1 MSALATDD
9 DYHHEE
15 TEHAGDVVSSHT
27 HPDGERSD
35 TENEKF
41 DMWNTVDQ
49 YDEKHVI
56 KVSVCCGTC
65 FCRLLF
71 GLFVWFGC
79 LVWFVCLFVEAM
91 FGIPSPSLVHLWL
104 SHV

>member
-27 HPDGERSD
+27 HPDGERSE

-56 KVSVCCGTC
+56 KVS
-65 FCRLLF
+65 
-71 GLFVWFGC
+71 
-79 LVWFVCLFVEAM
+79 
-91 FGIPSPSLVHLWL
+91 
-104 SHV
+104 